1 MRPGEHTQIDLTD
14 AEWLV
19 DVPPIPHPAG
29 CGPDSLKQAAAPP
42 SRGVPDPVVHPAAP
56 DCHDPVRTVNRPAIA
71 ALRGN
76 PGWSVANAQSRAV
89 NRLSHRIFASWP
101 VIPADG
107 AGSGP
112 CGRAAPAGN
121 RIADHATTG
130 SSRNSPKS
138 WPHPTRD
145 GYFGQWVIQCRILH
159 AAADLP
165 TVDGLVH
172 LDDATSAVLMR
183 ETARLRSARSRGN
196 GSVDVVRARP
206 IST

>member
-1 MRPGEHTQIDLTD
+1 MPYPLVLSGYGTVRVRYMRPGAHTQIDLTD

-56 DCHDPVRTVNRPAIA
+56 DCHDPVRTVNR
-71 ALRGN
+71 
-76 PGWSVANAQSRAV
+76 
-89 NRLSHRIFASWP
+89 LSHRIFASWP

-138 WPHPTRD
+138 GPHPTRD
-145 GYFGQWVIQCRILH
+145 GYFGQWVIQCRILQ